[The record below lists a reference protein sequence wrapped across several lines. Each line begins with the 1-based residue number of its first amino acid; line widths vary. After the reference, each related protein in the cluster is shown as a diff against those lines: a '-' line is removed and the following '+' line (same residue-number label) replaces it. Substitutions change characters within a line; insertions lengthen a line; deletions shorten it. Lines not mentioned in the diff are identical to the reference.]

1 MNPSRWDERI
11 HRAKELAM
19 AHPSASEVLRY
30 YGRIAGFQKAL
41 YSDIESACGQEKEA
55 RAPGTLRDELD
66 LFVLLPKFPH
76 FLALIE
82 NMAPAPLA
90 RSAAELIAQGAQYW
104 QALLQACWR
113 DADQQPMPSL
123 IEAAIARL
131 FLQPYAEYL
140 ADHTQQVPPT
150 QRQAVC
156 PLCGGKPQAGVL
168 RQEGD
173 GGKRS
178 LICSLCSN
186 EWDFLRMLCPACGE
200 ENAEKLVI
208 YTADQFHHVRIEACD
223 SCRHYIKTI
232 DLTKNGNAVPV
243 VDELAAIPLSLWAE
257 EKGYSKLQANLLG
270 I

>member
-1 MNPSRWDERI
+1 
-11 HRAKELAM
+11 
-19 AHPSASEVLRY
+19 LRY
-30 YGRIAGFQKAL
+30 YERITGFQKSV
-41 YSDIESACGQEKEA
+41 YSSVESACGHTKET
-55 RAPGTLRDELD
+55 RAPGTLHDELD

-76 FLALIE
+76 FLALVETI
-82 NMAPAPLA
+82 APAPLA
-90 RSAAELIAQGAQYW
+90 RSAAELIAQGVQHW
-104 QALLQACWR
+104 QALLQACWS
-113 DADQQPMPSL
+113 DADQQLIPNSVETTLSL
-123 IEAAIARL
+123 L

-140 ADHTQQVPPT
+140 ADHTQQTPPT
-150 QRQAVC
+150 QLHSVC

-186 EWDFLRMLCPACGE
+186 EWEFQRMLCAACGE
-200 ENAEKLVI
+200 ANVEKLVI

-232 DLTKNGNAVPV
+232 DLTKNGKAVPV

-257 EKGYSKLQANLLG
+257 ENGYSKLQVNLLG